1 MLFDLLVPGA
11 PAPTTP
17 IARRF
22 ECKYLVSPL
31 LLPSLRQFVRAFAQV
46 DPLAALAPDQRYSIC
61 SLYLDTD
68 DLLFY
73 RQYLGGERSR
83 FKLRARTYT
92 DDDAAPVFL
101 EVKSRV
107 NRLVSKQRAVL
118 TRDQARSV
126 LAGRGAGRPLP
137 RKPRGL
143 DAFATDLA
151 LTAARPV
158 VRVKYRREAY
168 VAQGPEPARVTFDTE
183 VRFQP
188 TFGPTLAHAG
198 GHWTPVPLDDVV
210 VEVKYTEAFPL
221 WIADMVRTF
230 GLVQRPCC
238 KYALSIERMVA
249 NGGATALCLA
259 GFTAPPMAL
268 RPAS

>member
-11 PAPTTP
+11 PPRTAP

-22 ECKYLVSPL
+22 ECKYFVSPL
-31 LLPSLRQFVRAFAQV
+31 LLPSMRQFVRSFAEV
-46 DPLAALAPDQRYSIC
+46 DPLASAAPDLRYSIC

-83 FKLRARTYT
+83 FKLRVRTYS
-92 DDDAAPVFL
+92 DDPDAPVFL
-101 EVKSRV
+101 EVKSRI
-107 NRLVSKQRAVL
+107 NRLVTKQRAML
-118 TRDQARSV
+118 SRERACSL
-126 LAGRGAGRPLP
+126 LAGRGLGAGHAH
-137 RKPRGL
+137 KPRAL

-151 LTAARPV
+151 LTSARPV

-168 VAQGPEPARVTFDTE
+168 VCEGPQPARVTFDTD
-183 VRFQP
+183 VKFQP
-188 TFGPTLAHAG
+188 TFGPTLAHDG
-198 GHWTPVPLDDVV
+198 GDWTAVPLEQVV
-210 VEVKYTEAFPL
+210 VEVKYTESLPW
-221 WIADMVRTF
+221 WIESLVRSF
-230 GLVQRPCC
+230 GLIQRPCC
-238 KYALSIERMVA
+238 KYALSIEHMVS
-249 NGGATALCLA
+249 NGGAASLCLA

>member
-1 MLFDLLVPGA
+1 MIFDLLVPGA
-11 PAPTTP
+11 PARTVPV
-17 IARRF
+17 ARRF

-31 LLPSLRQFVRAFAQV
+31 LLPSIRQFVRAFAAV

-83 FKLRARTYT
+83 FKLRARTYA
-92 DDDAAPVFL
+92 DDQASPVFL

-118 TRDQARSV
+118 TREQARSL
-126 LAGRGAGRPLP
+126 LAGRGTGTGPAS
-137 RKPRGL
+137 KPRGL
-143 DAFATDLA
+143 DAFTTDLA

-168 VAQGPEPARVTFDTE
+168 VSPGPRPARVTFDTD

-188 TFGPTLAHAG
+188 TFGPMLAHEG
-198 GHWTPVPLDDVV
+198 GQWTPAPLDDVV

-221 WIADMVRTF
+221 WIEHMIRTF

-238 KYALSIERMVA
+238 KYALSVERMVS
-249 NGGATALCLA
+249 NGGAAALCLA